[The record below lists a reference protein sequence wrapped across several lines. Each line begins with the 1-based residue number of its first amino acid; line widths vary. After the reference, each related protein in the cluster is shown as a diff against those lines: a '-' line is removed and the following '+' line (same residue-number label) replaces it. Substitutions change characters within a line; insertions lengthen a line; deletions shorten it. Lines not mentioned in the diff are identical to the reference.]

1 MPTKP
6 NTLVADSTSL
16 EKTLFEYL
24 CLIQCVLLI
33 CLMVQDAILMGP
45 TWMILPD
52 TIVSGIGL
60 LFFYL
65 SRYKGIFN
73 PLRIPL
79 IIFLMISLGF
89 FWVALGGYNG
99 LMAVIALAIGLV
111 IIIIAPG
118 RLRLLYS
125 SVIPLEMIILTL
137 LQSTGIIQVG
147 EYPPQ
152 AIPVN
157 YILFAL
163 SSLCLLYLLKV
174 EFDKSRDKAENQ
186 NLELNQINNVLQ
198 NVIDEKE
205 DYIIKLNSTQNQLIA
220 SEKMA
225 TLGRLTAG
233 LAHELNNPLN
243 YIGGSV
249 DPILRDLMEIEET
262 LTATQK
268 NVLENNINEVKK
280 LLGNIKEG
288 SQRSTDVINNLL
300 RISPRNDDKK
310 ESAVDIVLLTQRT
323 CTLIQNAF
331 PWIRLTFFGSDE
343 IMVLA
348 NPTEINQ
355 VLLNILNN
363 AAQAIKTDSSPEIE
377 VTATTSNKNVNIT
390 FKDNGKGVSSKDIP
404 HIFEPFFTTKEEGHG
419 TGLGLYIS
427 YGIVKKHGGTL
438 SYLETR
444 KGACFNISLPLA

>member
-1 MPTKP
+1 MPTKRK
-6 NTLVADSTSL
+6 TISIDSNSL

-24 CLIQCVLLI
+24 CLIQCALLI
-33 CLMVQDAILMGP
+33 CLMIQDAILMGP

-79 IIFLMISLGF
+79 ILFLMLSLGF

-111 IIIIAPG
+111 IIIIAPTQH
-118 RLRLLYS
+118 RLIYS
-125 SVIPLEMIILTL
+125 SVIPFEMIVLTI
-137 LQSTGIIQVG
+137 LQSADIIQVG

-174 EFDKSRDKAENQ
+174 EFDKSRNKTENQ
-186 NLELNQINNVLQ
+186 NLQLNQVNSVLQ
-198 NVIDEKE
+198 KVIDEKE
-205 DYIIKLNSTQNQLIA
+205 KYIIKLSSTQDQLIE

-233 LAHELNNPLN
+233 LAHELNNPMTF
-243 YIGGSV
+243 ISGSV
-249 DPILRDLMEIEET
+249 TPIQNELKEIEEK
-262 LTATQK
+262 LTSSQK
-268 NVLENNINEVKK
+268 EVLEANLSNVNT
-280 LLGNIKEG
+280 LLYNMKEG
-288 SQRSTDVINNLL
+288 SERSADVINNLL

-363 AAQAIKTDSSPEIE
+363 AAQAIKSASSPEIE

-390 FKDNGKGVSSKDIP
+390 IKDNGKGVPSKDIA

-427 YGIVKKHGGTL
+427 YGIVKKYGGTL
-438 SYLETR
+438 SYIETR

>member
-1 MPTKP
+1 MSTKP
-6 NTLVADSTSL
+6 KTISINSTNL

-24 CLIQCVLLI
+24 CLIQFGLLI
-33 CLMVQDAILMGP
+33 CLMIQDAILMGP

-79 IIFLMISLGF
+79 IIFLMMSLGF
-89 FWVALGGYNG
+89 FWIALGGYNG

-111 IIIIAPG
+111 IIIIAPKRY
-118 RLRLLYS
+118 RLIYS
-125 SVIPLEMIILTL
+125 CVIPFEMIVLTI
-137 LQSTGIIQVG
+137 LQSTNIIQVG

-186 NLELNQINNVLQ
+186 NLELNQINNILQ

-205 DYIIKLNSTQNQLIA
+205 KYIIKLSSTQDQLIE

-233 LAHELNNPLN
+233 LAHELNNPLTF
-243 YIGGSV
+243 ISGSV
-249 DPILRDLMEIEET
+249 VPIQNELKEIEEK
-262 LTATQK
+262 LTASQK
-268 NVLENNINEVKK
+268 EALAANISKVNT
-280 LLGNIKEG
+280 LLYNMKEG
-288 SQRSTDVINNLL
+288 SERSTDVINNLL

-310 ESAVDIVLLTQRT
+310 ESAVDR
-323 CTLIQNAF
+323 
-331 PWIRLTFFGSDE
+331 
-343 IMVLA
+343 
-348 NPTEINQ
+348 
-355 VLLNILNN
+355 
-363 AAQAIKTDSSPEIE
+363 
-377 VTATTSNKNVNIT
+377 SNC
-390 FKDNGKGVSSKDIP
+390 D
-404 HIFEPFFTTKEEGHG
+404 H
-419 TGLGLYIS
+419 LQ
-427 YGIVKKHGGTL
+427 
-438 SYLETR
+438 
-444 KGACFNISLPLA
+444 